1 MKALKII
8 LVIVI
13 ALAILYFSYIAL
25 IKKATVKEEVK
36 TANPN
41 ILKKLQLKK
50 KFKYNTAVM
59 NEAIRP
65 VDNQPLTNLIDLAE
79 A

>member
-36 TANPN
+36 IKTANHN
-41 ILKKLQLKK
+41 YVK
-50 KFKYNTAVM
+50 NTAVM
-59 NEAIRP
+59 NPAIRP
-65 VDNQPLTNLIDLAE
+65 ALTHLRDLAIDE

>member
-41 ILKKLQLKK
+41 I
-50 KFKYNTAVM
+50 KYNTAAM

-65 VDNQPLTNLIDLAE
+65 ALTHLRDLAE